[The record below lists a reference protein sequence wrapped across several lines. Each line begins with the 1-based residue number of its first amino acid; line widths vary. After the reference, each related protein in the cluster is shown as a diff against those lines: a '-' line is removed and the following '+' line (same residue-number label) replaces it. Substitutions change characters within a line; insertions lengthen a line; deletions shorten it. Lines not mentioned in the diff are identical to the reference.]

1 MLKNIVIINDSA
13 SINGGAG
20 KVALTSAVGLA
31 NCGYYVIIF
40 AALGPVD

>member
-20 KVALTSAVGLA
+20 KVALTSAIGLA
-31 NCGYYVIIF
+31 NCGYNVII
-40 AALGPVD
+40 L